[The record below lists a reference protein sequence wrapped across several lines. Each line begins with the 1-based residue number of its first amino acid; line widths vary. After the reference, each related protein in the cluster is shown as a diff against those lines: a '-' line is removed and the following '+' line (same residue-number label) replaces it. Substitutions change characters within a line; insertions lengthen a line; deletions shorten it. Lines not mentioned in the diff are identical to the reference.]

1 MLSVRLF
8 IKFDFPKFNIILK
21 NRSIHLYFNLFYL
34 TIIKNRTHCIVV
46 GNISISTLENKT
58 LL

>member
-8 IKFDFPKFNIILK
+8 IKFDFPKFHNILK

-34 TIIKNRTHCIVV
+34 TVVKNRTYCVGM
-46 GNISISTLENKT
+46 GNISINTLENK
-58 LL
+58 LLL